1 MGHIYSE
8 QQAQSTTRKQ
18 VFVATAAMTGAS
30 GQSIFRHSTG
40 DRPLRVILKNHDA
53 SIVLYLGDSAVTSST
68 GLALAA
74 GESVSLDVCAT
85 QDLTDLYCV
94 AASGTP
100 NLGILVIGQL
110 GN

>member
-30 GQSIFRHSTG
+30 GQSIFRHSTS
-40 DRPLRVILKNHDA
+40 DKPLRVVLKNGDA
-53 SIVLYLGDSAVTSST
+53 SIVQYLGDSAVTSST
-68 GLALAA
+68 GLSLAA
-74 GESVSLDVCAT
+74 GESITFDVNSL

-100 NLGILVIGQL
+100 NLHILVIGQL